1 MNISCCGLLCVL
13 RHDGTPNT
21 SLLLLWRAL
30 SMWGNFY
37 SVGHEC
43 WRAIHTFFEQ
53 PFCRGCCTILSGL
66 VWLMFC
72 RRSPPTGQVHQTAV
86 QLRLRFCA
94 PGSHSVYRNIVYQRR
109 WNAAA
114 AAATTTRSTTTKPGD
129 SEEHHSSHWML
140 ITGGSN
146 KSWSSGTTRFPSA
159 PSFPLPSLSSIPPF
173 PFLWERVW
181 WQQFHNPTRMTCTI
195 NCPVPNQP
203 MHISLPAGGGSLID
217 RADGRPWSDWSPW
230 IRQWCWRLLS
240 IQWVTL
246 SFAETKVW
254 DLGLRTKNR
263 SET

>member
-94 PGSHSVYRNIVYQRR
+94 PGSHSVYRNTVYQRR

-146 KSWSSGTTRFPSA
+146 KSWSSGDHTFSLRSFLSPPLPFFH
-159 PSFPLPSLSSIPPF
+159 PSF
-173 PFLWERVW
+173 
-181 WQQFHNPTRMTCTI
+181 
-195 NCPVPNQP
+195 
-203 MHISLPAGGGSLID
+203 SLP
-217 RADGRPWSDWSPW
+217 
-230 IRQWCWRLLS
+230 
-240 IQWVTL
+240 
-246 SFAETKVW
+246 
-254 DLGLRTKNR
+254 LRTR
-263 SET
+263 LVTTAFIILRAWRVL